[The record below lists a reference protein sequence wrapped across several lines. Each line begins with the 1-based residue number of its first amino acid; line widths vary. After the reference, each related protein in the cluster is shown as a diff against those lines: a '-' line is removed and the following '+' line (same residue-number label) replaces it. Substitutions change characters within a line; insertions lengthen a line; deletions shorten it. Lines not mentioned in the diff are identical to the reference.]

1 MTTREALP
9 ATAPT
14 PAIGSPLAP
23 ALVKAVAQPRL
34 DPHRSPSVDRPA
46 KRDTRASYR
55 VSVLTVRLCSWIVW
69 MLPPAIRDAVAR
81 LGGWVFYRFSQ
92 TYRENV
98 RRNLE
103 RVLGPSPAD
112 GTIERATRG
121 VFRTSA
127 RNFGDLIVSPHQSR
141 SGLIRSVT
149 FSIDDR
155 RLLDRSLAEGKGAV
169 IVSAHIG
176 AFDLIGK
183 YLHHLGYDLTVVT
196 ARTTSR
202 FIFDGVTY
210 LRGHDGPAMVEPTPA
225 GLRRTIQ
232 ALRQGRCVAILGDRD
247 FLQNGKSVVF
257 FGRETSLPVGALR
270 LAREAGAPIV
280 PLFTRRSGA
289 GHELIARPPI
299 RVAKTT
305 DPETDVAAGLGALV
319 PVFEE
324 AIRRSPD
331 QWVMF
336 QPVWPE
342 SPVDPVRAFPVGSP
356 FAAERERSPVG
367 RLRARLG
374 RLLGRWRR

>member
-1 MTTREALP
+1 MA
-9 ATAPT
+9 
-14 PAIGSPLAP
+14 
-23 ALVKAVAQPRL
+23 
-34 DPHRSPSVDRPA
+34 
-46 KRDTRASYR
+46 
-55 VSVLTVRLCSWIVW
+55 RLCSWIAWSV
-69 MLPPAIRDAVAR
+69 PPFLCDAAASVA
-81 LGGWVFYRFSQ
+81 GWAFDRCSQ

-98 RRNLE
+98 HCNLE
-103 RVLGPSPAD
+103 RVLGDDAASR
-112 GTIERATRG
+112 TIQQAARG

-127 RNFGDLIVSPHQSR
+127 RNFCDLLRSPHVDRQDMI
-141 SGLIRSVT
+141 LSVR
-149 FSIDDR
+149 FAAADR
-155 RLLDRSLAEGKGAV
+155 RLLDQALGERQGVV
-169 IVSAHIG
+169 IVSAHLG

-183 YLHHLGYDLTVVT
+183 YLHHVGYDLTVVT

-225 GLRRTIQ
+225 GVRRTIQ
-232 ALRQGRCVAILGDRD
+232 ALRQGQCVAILGDRD
-247 FLQNGKSVVF
+247 FLQNGKPTDF
-257 FGRETSLPVGALR
+257 FGQATSLPVGALR
-270 LAREAGAPIV
+270 LARETGALIV
-280 PLFTRRSGA
+280 PLFTRRVGTA
-289 GHELIARPPI
+289 HELVARAPI

-305 DPETDVAAGLGALV
+305 DPEADVAAGLRTLV

-336 QPVWPE
+336 QPVWPR

-374 RLLGRWRR
+374 RLIARLRR